1 MINLFLSG
9 PKRGNMKAGGTDQPQ
24 EPLSLAARLEEP
36 MGRVAQRGLFLQLMF
51 IHFFMSATQSFFV
64 ATSQVYSGMV
74 GPVCSS
80 CVLIAA
86 SPRVPAPFIQHL

>member
-1 MINLFLSG
+1 MINLFLFG

-51 IHFFMSATQSFFV
+51 IHFFMSATQSFLLLF
-64 ATSQVYSGMV
+64 
-74 GPVCSS
+74 
-80 CVLIAA
+80 
-86 SPRVPAPFIQHL
+86 PRFIQGW